1 MQGEEREDLQP
12 CGACGR
18 GTLRPKDMAWVRTGH
33 RDDPRLCV
41 RRRIVLP
48 VCDACGDM
56 ALDHVLAAA
65 LDEALEDAYRQKRLR
80 QQRAMISD
88 LHKLGLTSTEIEC
101 AACLPPGHVTRLR
114 RGMVASPRTF
124 RLLHL
129 LHAFS
134 PGAVWALSRID
145 PALAEVYA
153 RVATDDEL

>member
-1 MQGEEREDLQP
+1 MQRENREGTRP

-18 GTLRPKDMAWVRTGH
+18 GTLRPKDMAWVRTGY
-33 RDDPRLCV
+33 RDDPRLCF

-48 VCDACGDM
+48 VCDRCGDM
-56 ALDHVLAAA
+56 ALDNVMAAA

-88 LHKLGLTSTEIEC
+88 LHKLGLTSVEIES
-101 AACLPPGHVTRLR
+101 AMCLPPGQLARLR

-129 LHAFS
+129 LHAFR
-134 PGAVWALSRID
+134 PGAVWVLSRLD

-153 RVATDDEL
+153 RVAAEDEP